1 MCDMWAQNGLWETL
15 PALTR
20 SNAQSAVLTCENKKA
35 KGVGGGGECAV
46 WVQGFER
53 GGELWVGVEFG

>member
-1 MCDMWAQNGLWETL
+1 MCDMWAQNGAWETL

-35 KGVGGGGECAV
+35 KGVGGGGECGV
-46 WVQGFER
+46 WVQGFGR
-53 GGELWVGVEFG
+53 G